1 MNKILTKNAHQPNLK
16 YNALV
21 LLGLVFLLAGCGK
34 ANNDG
39 QVVNSTALPT
49 DDTIPLILQ
58 CADIGLKGEDC
69 ILDDSNNPYAR
80 AAVNEDTKF
89 GLDADAPSSTA
100 KFYLWGT
107 ALARGAGAPGENQF
121 YTALNLHRMWAAS
134 NSELTRLQAIR
145 AYRSLLDNY
154 FDSVTFFEIPIGSEK
169 FFPQNLNKFT
179 GHLLFTPTDLT
190 NTFSSSRLFSADA
203 NVNKDLANQEIGTWG
218 YFYDQNTQQF
228 IKNF

>member
-1 MNKILTKNAHQPNLK
+1 MKASWNKNMNCTSIKTRVF
-16 YNALV
+16 V
-21 LLGLVFLLAGCGK
+21 LLVVTLLIAGCGK
-34 ANNDG
+34 DSDDG
-39 QVVNSTALPT
+39 SVINTVQLPT
-49 DDTIPLILQ
+49 DDSIPFVLRCTDVGI
-58 CADIGLKGEDC
+58 KNETC
-69 ILDDSNNPYAR
+69 ILDDSNNPYSR
-80 AAVNEDTKF
+80 AAVNEGTKF
-89 GLDADAPSSTA
+89 GLDADAPSFTA

-134 NSELTRLQAIR
+134 NSEITRLQAIR

-154 FDSVTFFEIPIGSEK
+154 FNSVTFFEIPIDSKK
-169 FFPQNLNKFT
+169 FFPQNLNRFT
-179 GHLLFTPTDLT
+179 GQLLFTPTDLT
-190 NTFSSSRLFSADA
+190 NTFPSSRLFSEDA